1 MPGAPRPRAFSSTQ
15 AAAPCCG
22 ATPPCG
28 ESQRPTRLAAAAAAA
43 QALVWTRATLGTPAR
58 LRRSPRKSSRGAGGA
73 TRWAAHLRGGH
84 FCFFPFVSFLF
95 HLVFQ
100 QVARGPVPGDA
111 VGGSGGWASE
121 FIMLRVPREFVA
133 VVASSLPGAASHE
146 PKASAPPP
154 QLLPMPPPHTQLPT
168 ATCVERGSEVVK
180 AGDSAFTARVALNE
194 ERRRVEGQ
202 VLDYAAFEVCC
213 SI

>member
-1 MPGAPRPRAFSSTQ
+1 MWRKP
-15 AAAPCCG
+15 AADEAG
-22 ATPPCG
+22 G
-28 ESQRPTRLAAAAAAA
+28 S
-43 QALVWTRATLGTPAR
+43 GGG
-58 LRRSPRKSSRGAGGA
+58 GAGAGVDAGDAWDSRTA
-73 TRWAAHLRGGH
+73 TAIAKKELSRRRRGHKVGAHLRGGH